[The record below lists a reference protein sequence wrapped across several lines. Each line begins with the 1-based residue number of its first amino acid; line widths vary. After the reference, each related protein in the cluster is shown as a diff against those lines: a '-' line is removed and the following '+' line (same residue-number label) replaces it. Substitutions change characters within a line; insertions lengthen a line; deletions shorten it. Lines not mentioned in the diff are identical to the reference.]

1 MRIFTVLLTGFLL
14 GLTCSAS
21 AVEGTFLY
29 LENRLSQPITSE
41 PWVKPTLVTE
51 PQASLSANK
60 LVFVE
65 NLPNRGMVA
74 FPFASS
80 GTSSGAWLAPLTS
93 GTAVA
98 VSVLPLTESESEF
111 TASEGTEPAVSSSEQ
126 GTPQFP
132 SYLTEEEIL
141 ECSTSYHGKP
151 LKLTNAAFLRLD
163 IDGEEWFGI
172 MSDELP
178 APPPR
183 NLVTAL
189 TELYTAL
196 EITDIC
202 NDLLAG
208 RHETPQGVFR
218 MGVPEPASLALLL
231 LALLG
236 GVYGV
241 SRKSK

>member
-1 MRIFTVLLTGFLL
+1 MGLLGIEMRIFTVLLTGFLL

-29 LENRLSQPITSE
+29 LENHLSQPITSE
-41 PWVKPTLVTE
+41 PCVKPTLVTK
-51 PQASLSANK
+51 PQTGLSTNK
-60 LVFVE
+60 LVFLE
-65 NLPNRGMVA
+65 NQPNPGVA
-74 FPFASS
+74 FPLAPS
-80 GTSSGAWLAPLTS
+80 GASSGAWLAPLTS
-93 GTAVA
+93 GLAVA
-98 VSVLPLTESESEF
+98 VSVLPTTESESEF
-111 TASEGTEPAVSSSEQ
+111 AEASEGAKS
-126 GTPQFP
+126 GTPHFP
-132 SYLTEEEIL
+132 SYLTEEDIL
-141 ECSTSYHGKP
+141 ECSMSYHGQP
-151 LKLTNAAFLRLD
+151 LKLTRAAFLRLD

-202 NDLLAG
+202 NDLLSG

-218 MGVPEPASLALLL
+218 MGVPEPASWVLLL